1 MLYCLSY
8 LLINYKFEFA
18 KTFNSTIL
26 NTIIAIILIAFYE
39 KQKILLLT
47 NKNRYISLSCT
58 RDFRANKLVL
68 FDYKFYK
75 EQTTIKEINL
85 YI

>member
-1 MLYCLSY
+1 MLYF
-8 LLINYKFEFA
+8 LINYKLKFA
-18 KTFNSTIL
+18 KTFNSTTS
-26 NTIIAIILIAFYE
+26 NTIIATILIAFYK
-39 KQKILLLT
+39 KQKTLLLT
-47 NKNRYISLSCT
+47 NRNRYIFSSCA
-58 RDFRANKLVL
+58 RDFRANKLIL

>member
-1 MLYCLSY
+1 MLYF
-8 LLINYKFEFA
+8 LINYKFEFA
-18 KTFNSTIL
+18 KTFNLIVS
-26 NTIIAIILIAFYE
+26 NTIIATISITFDK

-47 NKNRYISLSCT
+47 NKNRYISSNYT
-58 RDFRANKLVL
+58 RNFCVDKLIL

-75 EQTTIKEINL
+75 EQTTITKINL